1 MKDFKEKLERIE
13 REVKEGNLNLKALGF
28 WHIVNEAKKNRD
40 IALQYADRLGE
51 IDRLVFEKTV
61 PTFSIKLGLISLLI
75 VSIISINMVFLGG
88 LSIILSAIILYFTI
102 HPFAHYLM
110 GRVCGINFTHM
121 FFNGPLKMEPNI
133 KVDYSTYLL
142 ASAPARAIM
151 HLSGIASSLLVVL
164 LILIYAFLSNVD
176 GMPLLAISIWF
187 TVILASEVV
196 IILTNVT
203 GHKKLL
209 ELDFGKT
216 DTGRAFR
223 EMRYS

>member
-13 REVKEGNLNLKALGF
+13 REMEEGNLNLKTSGF
-28 WHIVNEAKKNRD
+28 WRMVNEAKRNRD

-61 PTFSIKLGLISLLI
+61 PAFSINPGLISLLI
-75 VSIISINMVFLGG
+75 VSIISIYMVFLGG
-88 LSIILSAIILYFTI
+88 PFTILSAIILYFTI
-102 HPFAHYLM
+102 HPLAHYLV
-110 GRVCGINFTHM
+110 GRACGINFTHM

-142 ASAPARAIM
+142 ASAPARATM
-151 HLSGIASSLLVVL
+151 HLSGIASSLLAVL
-164 LILIYAFLSNVD
+164 LITIHVYLSSVD
-176 GMPLLAISIWF
+176 GMVRLAIYIWF
-187 TVILASEVV
+187 AVILVSEVV
-196 IILTNVT
+196 IILTNIT
-203 GHKKLL
+203 DHKKLL
-209 ELDFGKT
+209 GLDFGKT